1 MLEAEILRLN
11 HLRDRASEKGHKKE
25 YPLLFQIV
33 SFYLIFEFPPC
44 QFKLLVLENK
54 CLLCVFFLNLSFAK
68 YLYMEIHLR
77 KNIPYK
83 IPIKNKIKNI
93 PIEVA

>member
-33 SFYLIFEFPPC
+33 SFYLIFEFSPAN
-44 QFKLLVLENK
+44 LNSW
-54 CLLCVFFLNLSFAK
+54 CLKTNAFSVFFFFFLTLV
-68 YLYMEIHLR
+68 YMEIHLS
-77 KNIPYK
+77 
-83 IPIKNKIKNI
+83 KNI
-93 PIEVA
+93 PIKVTYQK